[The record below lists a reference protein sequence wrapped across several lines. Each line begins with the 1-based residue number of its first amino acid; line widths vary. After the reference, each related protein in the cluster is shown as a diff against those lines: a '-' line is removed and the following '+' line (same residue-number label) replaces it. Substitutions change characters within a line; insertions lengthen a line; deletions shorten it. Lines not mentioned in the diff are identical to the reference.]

1 MWTDQNPRTSYGSES
16 PIKTLLLI
24 LFPSIAFA
32 GVTVSFP
39 NAQIQTDFIAFTT
52 TYWNATVKPGLFAG
66 DYKLAV
72 SSQMA
77 GVPVLVSSPI
87 ATATAFDECYVYGFG
102 LGMDVERRTN
112 LSIIDTL
119 KQNVV
124 ANGNCGGLSMNT
136 TNFALQ
142 NAYTQ
147 GCYTAANLIGSTIT
161 LRDTLPWFMQP

>member
-1 MWTDQNPRTSYGSES
+1 M
-16 PIKTLLLI
+16 KTLLLI

-39 NAQIQTDFIAFTT
+39 SSQIQTDFIAFTT

>member
-1 MWTDQNPRTSYGSES
+1 MIRKV
-16 PIKTLLLI
+16 IVLI
-24 LFPSIAFA
+24 LFPSLAFA
-32 GVTVSFP
+32 GVSASFP
-39 NAQIQTDFIAFTT
+39 NAQAQTDFIAFTT
-52 TYWNATVKPGLFAG
+52 TYWNVTVKPGLFAG

-72 SSQMA
+72 SSRTS

-112 LSIIDTL
+112 LSIIDQL
-119 KQNVV
+119 KQSVV

-136 TNFALQ
+136 TNFTLQ

-147 GCYTAANLIGSTIT
+147 GCYTAANLIFSTIT
-161 LRDTLPWFMQP
+161 VRDTLPWFMQP